1 MYSFSVISAQ
11 AGNLD
16 FILHSF
22 LSVLH
27 LIRHQVLLV
36 FESESSP
43 VVFVFKNSSAL
54 PISTALIQF
63 ISLTWSPGLHGEI
76 SHRDS

>member
-1 MYSFSVISAQ
+1 M
-11 AGNLD
+11 
-16 FILHSF
+16 
-22 LSVLH
+22 
-27 LIRHQVLLV
+27 

-43 VVFVFKNSSAL
+43 VVFVFENSSAL

-63 ISLTWSPGLHGEI
+63 ISLTWSPGLHGEL